1 MRQFENVRF
10 YETERREVFMKLLED
25 VRS

>member
-1 MRQFENVRF
+1 MKQFENVRF